1 MTDEDSG
8 RDGGE
13 CGAWCAHFVNGV
25 AAPSRVQV
33 NLNTADLGGDMYF
46 DLGWGQLSPGRV
58 CHQVLIFI

>member
-1 MTDEDSG
+1 MV
-8 RDGGE
+8 RPFCKRRGGPL
-13 CGAWCAHFVNGV
+13 ARA
-25 AAPSRVQV
+25 QV